1 MKKSMLLTLLAVAMI
16 ASLVTAGS
24 YDLVSIPAPG
34 YWTSTVSGTGV
45 GKVVLIEVSGST
57 VADGTVLLYKMSP
70 SGTSSNLQYS
80 LTCSSG
86 AVVKALTSTNTFY
99 IASGERIYR
108 TGTATNGACR
118 IILE

>member
-1 MKKSMLLTLLAVAMI
+1 MKKLI
-16 ASLVTAGS
+16 ASIALGLSLAALCFAGS
-24 YDLVSIPAPG
+24 YDLVSIPSPG

-45 GKVVLIEVSGST
+45 GKVVLIEVSGSA
-57 VADGTVLLYKMSP
+57 VDSGTVQLYKMSP
-70 SGTSSNLQYS
+70 DGASSNLQYTV
-80 LTCSSG
+80 TCSSG

-99 IASGERIYR
+99 IASGERIFR